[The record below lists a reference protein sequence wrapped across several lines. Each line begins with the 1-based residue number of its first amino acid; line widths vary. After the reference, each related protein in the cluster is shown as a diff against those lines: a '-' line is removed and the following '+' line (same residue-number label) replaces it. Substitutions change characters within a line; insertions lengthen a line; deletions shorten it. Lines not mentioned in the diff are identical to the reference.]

1 MFMPEESDASQPSP
15 VIKATYFSV
24 SDGLLDDMID
34 GTHLLSV
41 RRVWLTCRYLHFRR
55 PRNVLQE

>member
-1 MFMPEESDASQPSP
+1 MLMPEESDASQPSP

-24 SDGLLDDMID
+24 QDNLLDDVID
-34 GTHLLSV
+34 QTHPVSA

-55 PRNVLQE
+55 PRNVPQG